1 MLAVRSFSMI
11 KPRHLIIAL
20 SLACLASGPAA
31 AHTPQWQNIV
41 EDSMADRTGPESV
54 KCPELYETTQ
64 TRCQFDGGRACLM
77 ERAIE
82 SAKGGDCVRAVWLTE
97 ITLCTDPAAQKRIRD
112 AGQDSV
118 CAFLKGR

>member
-1 MLAVRSFSMI
+1 MI
-11 KPRHLIIAL
+11 KLLHPSIAL
-20 SLACLASGPAA
+20 SLACLALGPAA
-31 AHTPQWQNIV
+31 AQAPGWQNIV
-41 EDSMADRTGPESV
+41 ENSMAERTGPESV

-97 ITLCTDPAAQKRIRD
+97 ITLCTDPAAQKRIKD
-112 AGQDSV
+112 AGQDNV
-118 CAFLKGR
+118 CAFLKGK